1 MANNEFNA
9 FVEKHFADFIE
20 KAKEI
25 MQTEQSKETMES
37 IGVSEKQLETFLET
51 EMHEQMNKICQLV
64 LMLRDAFDAKVSEQE
79 AKIIECQSLF
89 LTLHPFHQTS
99 FLEMLITSD
108 FGDSLEAYA
117 WRGACCIRFIWAMK
131 K

>member
-1 MANNEFNA
+1 MDKTENKA
-9 FVEKHFADFIE
+9 FFEKQFADFIAE
-20 KAKEI
+20 SKEI
-25 MQTEQSKETMES
+25 MQTEKSKEIMES

-108 FGDSLEAYA
+108 FGDSSEADA